1 MHDDQIPVLTG
12 QPAPDTVLATLAR
25 HGAALLRDGGWR
37 RETFVRLGDA
47 LMTPLPYDGAFH
59 DERDVVGDD
68 PTTTTV
74 TRGTRG
80 MPLHREASYAPGS
93 PDLLTF
99 LCERPAADGGGTT
112 LCDGV
117 ALLAALPEPVRE
129 RFEQMEI
136 TWESRMS
143 TAAWQQMF
151 GTTDR
156 ATAQGLLR
164 RWEPYL
170 RPWESI
176 HVDFTDEVMTTG
188 FGTRCTPPTRFGA
201 VPAFC
206 NSLFISRP
214 RDDEY
219 RDQRLRVRTPAGTP
233 VDDDLVATAA
243 AAAADLTVTV
253 PWQAGDILLVDNSRY
268 LHGRQAFQDTGR
280 AVLVRMGMLDRA
292 AVTA

>member
-1 MHDDQIPVLTG
+1 MDDDRIPVLTG
-12 QPAPDTVLATLAR
+12 RPAPDTVLATLAR
-25 HGAALLRDGGWR
+25 HGAVLLRDGDWR

-129 RFEQMEI
+129 QFARLEI
-136 TWESRMS
+136 IWESRMP

-156 ATAQGLLR
+156 AVARRALR
-164 RWEPYL
+164 QWEPYL

-176 HVDFTDEVMTTG
+176 HVDFTDEELTTG

-201 VPAFC
+201 LPAFC

-214 RDDEY
+214 GEDEY
-219 RDQRLRVRTPAGTP
+219 RDQRLRVRTRSGTP
-233 VDDDLVATAA
+233 VDDQLVAAA
-243 AAAADLTVTV
+243 ATAAADLTVTV
-253 PWQAGDILLVDNSRY
+253 PWRAGDVLVVDNSRY

-280 AVLVRMGMLDRA
+280 TVLVRMGMLDRE
-292 AVTA
+292 VTA

>member
-1 MHDDQIPVLTG
+1 MDDQRIPVLTG
-12 QPAPDTVLATLAR
+12 RPAPETVLATVAR
-25 HGAALLRDGGWR
+25 HGAALLRDR
-37 RETFVRLGDA
+37 DRQREAFVRLGDA
-47 LMTPLPYDGAFH
+47 VMSPLPYDGAFH
-59 DERDVVGDD
+59 DERDVVDDD

-93 PDLLTF
+93 PDLMTF
-99 LCERPAADGGGTT
+99 FCERPAADGGGGTT

-117 ALLAALPEPVRE
+117 ALLAALPAPVRE
-129 RFEQMEI
+129 RFTQMEI
-136 TWESRMS
+136 IWESRMS
-143 TAAWQQMF
+143 TADWQRML
-151 GTTDR
+151 GTTDPAEAR
-156 ATAQGLLR
+156 GALR

-170 RPWESI
+170 HPWESI
-176 HVDFTDEVMTTG
+176 HVDVTDEGMTTG
-188 FGTRCTPPTRFGA
+188 FGTHCTPPTRFGA

-219 RDQRLRVRTPAGTP
+219 HDRRLRVRTPDGPP

-243 AAAADLTVTV
+243 ETAAGLTVAV
-253 PWQAGDILLVDNSRY
+253 PWQAGDVLVVDNSRY

-280 AVLVRMGMLDRA
+280 TVLVRMGMLDRA
-292 AVTA
+292 VAA